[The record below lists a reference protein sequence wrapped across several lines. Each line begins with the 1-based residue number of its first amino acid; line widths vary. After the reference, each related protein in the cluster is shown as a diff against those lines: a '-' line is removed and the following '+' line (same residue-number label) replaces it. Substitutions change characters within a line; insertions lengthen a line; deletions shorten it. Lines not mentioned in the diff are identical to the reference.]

1 MKKLLVWLMLV
12 ASASVTNAQTEQGK
26 VSITVNIDSLGDSII
41 VYYQQKR
48 DTILSTNGKFEFT
61 LDAKN
66 PANFL
71 CATPASFRG
80 SELRYFNYIAM
91 PGESLVVT
99 GSLPSNLTYSG
110 SKFYQDYASIQK
122 QNAEATKELS
132 DYTQKMWARIEA
144 GESRDSVLNEYNQNA
159 GPLKEKAEANIMEVI
174 KNNPD
179 NEGAA
184 YLISSFDN
192 IEKMEAAINLLSD
205 NVKNGMMKDIVYN
218 PLNSLK
224 AQMEA
229 DAKAAKVQAA
239 GVEEQDF
246 TLKDIKGK
254 DFTLSSLKGKYVLLD
269 FWGSW
274 CVWCIK
280 GMPKMKEYYDKYKD
294 KMEIVGIDSGDTDEK
309 WKEAVAKYELTWL
322 HVKDVEGDQSVVQK
336 YAVTGFP
343 TKILIGPDGK
353 IVKSVVGEDPQLYTF
368 LDETFG
374 SK

>member
-1 MKKLLVWLMLV
+1 MKKLLVWLTLAV
-12 ASASVTNAQTEQGK
+12 SASALNAQTEQGK
-26 VSITVNIDSLGDSII
+26 VQVTINVDNFGDSLI

-61 LDAKN
+61 LDAN
-66 PANFL
+66 TPATFI
-71 CATPASFRG
+71 CMTPASSL
-80 SELRYFNYIAM
+80 SELKYFNYVAM
-91 PGESLVVT
+91 PGETLVVS
-99 GSLPSNLTYSG
+99 GAHPDLTYSG

-122 QNAEATKELS
+122 QNAEATKDLTE
-132 DYTQKMWARIEA
+132 YNQKMWARIEA
-144 GESRDSVLNEYNQNA
+144 GESRDSVLEEYNKNV
-159 GPLKEKAEANIMEVI
+159 GPLKEKAEANVMEVI

-192 IEKMEAAINLLSD
+192 MEKIEAAINLLSD
-205 NVKNGMMKDIVYN
+205 NVKNGRMKDIVYR
-218 PLNSLK
+218 PLNQLK

-239 GVEEQDF
+239 GVDEQDF
-246 TLKDIKGK
+246 TLKDINGK
-254 DFTLSSLKGKYVLLD
+254 DLTLSSLKGKYVLLD

-294 KMEIVGIDSGDTDEK
+294 KMEILGIDSGDTNEK
-309 WKEAVAKYELTWL
+309 WKEAVVKNELPWL
-322 HVKDVEGDQSVVQK
+322 HVKDVEGGQSVVQK
-336 YAVTGFP
+336 YAISGFP

-353 IVKSVVGEDPQLYTF
+353 IVKTVVGEDPKLYTF

-374 SK
+374 GK